1 MKKNQ
6 FSERL
11 AEKKGVSKTE
21 AAEWVDLMFDEIT
34 EVLKGGDEV
43 NVTGFGVFKVVHRKA
58 REGRNP
64 RTGEKVDIPA
74 KNVPKFKAGKVF
86 KDAVM

>member
-21 AAEWVDLMFDEIT
+21 AAEWVDSMFNEIT

>member
-21 AAEWVDLMFDEIT
+21 AAEWVDSMFNEIT

-64 RTGEKVDIPA
+64 RTGEKVQIQA